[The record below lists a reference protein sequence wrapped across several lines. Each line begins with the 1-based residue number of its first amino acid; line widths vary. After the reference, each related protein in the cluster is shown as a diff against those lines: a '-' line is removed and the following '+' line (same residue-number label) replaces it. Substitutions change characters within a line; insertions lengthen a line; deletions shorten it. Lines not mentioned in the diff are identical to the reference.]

1 MKSITE
7 RTLIGGR
14 ASIAL
19 LLSAAMALG
28 GTPAVAFAEEGGT
41 QPQGVQGT
49 QPEGTQ
55 PEGTQPEGTQ
65 PEGQVQAEAGA
76 RTSTVTN
83 QGGSVTVD
91 SDIDVTSNYAVG
103 TRVESGRESASLTV
117 NGNVTATGT
126 SDTSA
131 VTNTSRFGKP
141 ASTEVNGNVTATSQ
155 DGRAVGVLLAFL
167 RSPATNSTVTVSG
180 DVEAKGSDGST
191 GVALQLSEGIGTLTI
206 GGTIKSNTAITLN
219 GSGANLVYD
228 STTGERTWVPND
240 ANLDGK
246 TVNVWKIDADT
257 PVKAGEYIPEDKA
270 EELVE
275 KLTKGIN
282 YIIKYAEG
290 QQEYFSALSADSEL
304 GSVTIQ
310 DVEYQTATEG
320 VKITFSVPS
329 RDGFNLAKVIGF
341 DSGTELVRNA
351 DGTYTLTVTRGG
363 GILLK
368 TEWEKI
374 EEEKPEETKPEE
386 AKPEETKQ
394 ATATTQVPL
403 ASTGSVAPSRTL
415 SPTGDASSMAP
426 VAMMALAGAGALV
439 AGRRSRKE

>member
-1 MKSITE
+1 
-7 RTLIGGR
+7 
-14 ASIAL
+14 
-19 LLSAAMALG
+19 MALS

-41 QPQGVQGT
+41 QPQGTQNV

-55 PEGTQPEGTQ
+55 NVQPEGTQ

-83 QGGSVTVD
+83 QGGSETVD
-91 SDIDVTSNYAVG
+91 SDIDVTGKYAVG
-103 TRVESGRESASLTV
+103 TRVESGKESASLTV

-126 SDTSA
+126 SDTTA
-131 VTNTSRFGKP
+131 VMNTSRFGKP

-155 DGRAVGVLLAFL
+155 DGRAVGVLLSHL
-167 RSPATNSTVTVSG
+167 LSPATNSTVTVSG

-206 GGTIKSNTAITLN
+206 GGTIKGNTAITLI
-219 GSGANLVYD
+219 GSGVHSEYD
-228 STTGERTWVPND
+228 SATGVMKWVPND
-240 ANLDGK
+240 VNLDGK

-290 QQEYFSALSADSEL
+290 QQGYFSGLSADSAL

-310 DVEYQTATEG
+310 GVEYQTATEG
-320 VKITFSVPS
+320 VKITFSVPP
-329 RDGFNLAKVIGF
+329 RDGFNLARVIGL

-368 TEWEKI
+368 AEWEKI
-374 EEEKPEETKPEE
+374 AEEKSEEV
-386 AKPEETKQ
+386 KQ
-394 ATATTQVPL
+394 AAVAAEHVPL
-403 ASTGSVAPSRTL
+403 ASTGSVAPSRAL
-415 SPTGDASSMAP
+415 PATGDASAMAP
-426 VAMMALAGAGALV
+426 VAMLALAGAGALV